1 MRTHTVGCKG
11 KPMSISEFC
20 VHNVVCASRDT
31 TAVEAAGLMR
41 HHHVGDVVVVDEIDG
56 KKKPVGIITDRDL
69 VVEVMAGSV
78 DARSVKLGELLLRP
92 PVTIAESASYAD
104 TVRLMA
110 VNGVRRVPVVG
121 ADGALVGIITADD
134 ILRQLTS
141 PLAALSDL
149 VGRGRAFEAQT
160 RR

>member
-1 MRTHTVGCKG
+1 
-11 KPMSISEFC
+11 MSISEFC

-31 TAVEAAGLMR
+31 TALEAAGLMR
-41 HHHVGDVVVVDEIDG
+41 HHHVGDVIVVDEVDG
-56 KKKPVGIITDRDL
+56 GKKPVGIVTDRDL
-69 VVEVMAGSV
+69 VVEVMAGGV
-78 DARSVKLGELLLRP
+78 DPREVKLGELVLRS
-92 PVTIAESASYAD
+92 PVTIDKNASYAE

-110 VNGVRRVPVVG
+110 VNGVRRIPVVG
-121 ADGALVGIITADD
+121 EGGVLVGIITADD
-134 ILRQLTS
+134 MLRQLTS